1 MVPSTRVVW
10 VAMEDHGET
19 IKITRIRLKVWFH
32 GECLLRT
39 QKALDLIDNTRQ
51 KPRVGIREGPEML
64 QWLGNELFFF
74 FTDLSLKTKFIKK
87 KVHILSSISDR

>member
-19 IKITRIRLKVWFH
+19 IKITRIRLKVWFR

-39 QKALDLIDNTRQ
+39 QKALDLIDHTRQ
-51 KPRVGIREGPEML
+51 KPGVGI
-64 QWLGNELFFF
+64 
-74 FTDLSLKTKFIKK
+74 
-87 KVHILSSISDR
+87 